1 LKTSEGKRAASAVG
15 GAKASSGS
23 GAGAGT
29 RALESKE
36 MKSTK
41 PLDSVIPPDDRTN
54 TELNVRAFFLELP
67 ALLLHSTPLCCVQAT
82 YEPVAAEKFS
92 LRKSFKGHRAAISG

>member
-1 LKTSEGKRAASAVG
+1 MQSSRLKTSEGKRAASAVG
-15 GAKASSGS
+15 GAKAGS

-54 TELNVRAFFLELP
+54 TELNVREPSSWCLY
-67 ALLLHSTPLCCVQAT
+67 ALQSALFVLCA
-82 YEPVAAEKFS
+82 
-92 LRKSFKGHRAAISG
+92 GHV